1 MKKLIV
7 LALFFSL
14 NLFSQKYELG
24 KVTVEELNQKAFP
37 SDTSAVA
44 AILFNVGE
52 ARIEYSQNNGFEI
65 TTTVKTK
72 IKIYKKEGYEW
83 ANKAVKYY
91 IGGNVEEKLSFS
103 DAATYNLVDGKVVKT
118 KLKSDGEF
126 TEKAN
131 KFWGRKKI
139 TLPNV
144 KEGSI
149 IEFEYSLKSESFGSL
164 DIWEFQ
170 SSIPVVYSEYKTF
183 IPEYYVFKPLLK
195 GYLSPKVV
203 KEVANKSVVLR
214 SSQRGGGRIVQ
225 TEYSSDQINYSET
238 RTTYTL
244 SNIPA
249 LKDESFVNNIRNY
262 IASVEHELT
271 SIQFPGEAYKSY
283 STDWETVVK
292 TIYDNDNFGPE
303 LSKSGY
309 FEKDLDAVLVG
320 TNSLEEKLAAIF
332 VFVKSRMNWN
342 EFYGYSCDAGVKKAY
357 QEKVGNA
364 AEINLMLTAMFRHV
378 GFEANPILISTRGNG
393 VSFSPSR
400 TAFDYVISGVELNG
414 QVVLFDATNKFSLP
428 NILPIRD
435 LNWFGR
441 IIRKNGSSSTVD
453 LMPKSNS
460 KEVVN
465 VMAEI
470 KSDGEVTGKMRDL
483 YFDYNGYIYRDNNN
497 GITKESI
504 VERIEKKHQGLE
516 ISDYDVQNN
525 SDLTKPIV
533 ESFSFL
539 TTNAVEIIGD
549 KMYFSPLLFLALT
562 ENPFKQEIRQY
573 PIDFVFPHQ
582 DKYTISI
589 KIPEG
594 YTFET
599 VPQSIALAL
608 PENLASF
615 KYNISN
621 TDNQIQL
628 TFVTDI
634 NQAII
639 GSEYYEAVKEFF
651 KEMVNKNTEKVVLK
665 KT

>member
-249 LKDESFVNNIRNY
+249 LKDEAFVNNIRNY

-309 FEKDLDAVLVG
+309 FEKDLDAALAG

-470 KSDGEVTGKMRDL
+470 KSDGEVTGKMRDQ
-483 YFDYNGYIYRDNNN
+483 YFDYNGYIYRDNYNN
-497 GITKESI
+497 FSKESMI
-504 VERIEKKHQGLE
+504 EQIEKKHQGLE

>member
-1 MKKLIV
+1 MDFRFLVFIF
-7 LALFFSL
+7 LFTVQLSAQKVSL
-14 NLFSQKYELG
+14 D
-24 KVTVEELNQKAFP
+24 KVNIEELKEKFYKE
-37 SDTSAVA
+37 DTSAVA
-44 AILFNVGE
+44 AILFKK
-52 ARIEYSQNNGFEI
+52 AKTIFKYSEKDGFI
-65 TTTVKTK
+65 STTEFEVKL
-72 IKIYKKEGYEW
+72 KIYKKEGFNW
-83 ANKAVKYY
+83 ANFEIPYY
-91 IGGNVEEKLSFS
+91 VGYENLNDELVDVIS
-103 DAATYNLVDGKVVKT
+103 AYTYNIENDQIIKEKVVNQR
-118 KLKSDGEF
+118 KLK
-126 TEKAN
+126 KAIN
-131 KFWGRKKI
+131 EYWAKKTI
-139 TLPNV
+139 IFPNV

-149 IEFEYSLKSESFGSL
+149 IEIKYRLKSENLSL
-164 DIWEFQ
+164 LPEFQ
-170 SSIPVVYSEYKTF
+170 FQYNIPVSYATYQTL
-183 IPEYYVFKPLLK
+183 IPEFYIYK
-195 GYLSPKVV
+195 GIRLGFAEINVDQKIENVSQSFD
-203 KEVANKSVVLR
+203 NKY
-214 SSQRGGGRIVQ
+214 GQ
-225 TEYSSDQINYSET
+225 TNYMDYKQIN
-238 RTTYTL
+238 TTYTAKKIK
-244 SNIPA
+244 SI
-249 LKDESFVNNIRNY
+249 KKESFINNIDNY
-262 IASVEHELT
+262 YGKISHELQT
-271 SIQFPGEAYKSY
+271 VRMPEQDPNQISTTWEDVAKSIYEDNRFGKEIKEFNYL
-283 STDWETVVK
+283 
-292 TIYDNDNFGPE
+292 IYD
-303 LSKSGY
+303 LKLLI
-309 FEKDLDAVLVG
+309 KDGFTIDDKINV
-320 TNSLEEKLAAIF
+320 IF
-332 VFVKSRMNWN
+332 NNVKNRMNWN
-342 EFYGYSCDAGVKKAY
+342 GYYGYYTKQGVVNSFK
-357 QEKVGNA
+357 ESSGNV
-364 AEINLMLTAMFRHV
+364 AEINFILLSMLKLAGV
-378 GFEANPILISTRGNG
+378 EAYPVLVSTRENG
-393 VSFSPSR
+393 VAHFPNKSIFN
-400 TAFDYVISGVELNG
+400 YVIVAAING
-414 QVVLFDATNKFSLP
+414 NETLLLDATDKNSGI
-428 NILPIRD
+428 NMLPIRD
-435 LNWFGR
+435 LNWLGR
-441 IIRKNGSSSTVD
+441 IIKEDGSSIEID

-465 VMAEI
+465 IIAEI
-470 KSDGEVTGKMRDL
+470 KSDGEVTGKMRDQ

>member
-1 MKKLIV
+1 
-7 LALFFSL
+7 
-14 NLFSQKYELG
+14 
-24 KVTVEELNQKAFP
+24 
-37 SDTSAVA
+37 
-44 AILFNVGE
+44 
-52 ARIEYSQNNGFEI
+52 
-65 TTTVKTK
+65 
-72 IKIYKKEGYEW
+72 
-83 ANKAVKYY
+83 
-91 IGGNVEEKLSFS
+91 
-103 DAATYNLVDGKVVKT
+103 
-118 KLKSDGEF
+118 
-126 TEKAN
+126 
-131 KFWGRKKI
+131 
-139 TLPNV
+139 
-144 KEGSI
+144 
-149 IEFEYSLKSESFGSL
+149 
-164 DIWEFQ
+164 
-170 SSIPVVYSEYKTF
+170 
-183 IPEYYVFKPLLK
+183 
-195 GYLSPKVV
+195 
-203 KEVANKSVVLR
+203 
-214 SSQRGGGRIVQ
+214 
-225 TEYSSDQINYSET
+225 
-238 RTTYTL
+238 
-244 SNIPA
+244 
-249 LKDESFVNNIRNY
+249 
-262 IASVEHELT
+262 
-271 SIQFPGEAYKSY
+271 
-283 STDWETVVK
+283 
-292 TIYDNDNFGPE
+292 
-303 LSKSGY
+303 
-309 FEKDLDAVLVG
+309 
-320 TNSLEEKLAAIF
+320 
-332 VFVKSRMNWN
+332 
-342 EFYGYSCDAGVKKAY
+342 
-357 QEKVGNA
+357 
-364 AEINLMLTAMFRHV
+364 NLMLTAMFRHV

-470 KSDGEVTGKMRDL
+470 KSDGEVTGKMRDQ